1 MQDIKAIIV
10 RNELKAY
17 VMEKRAEQRELEKRY
32 NPYHDPKNGR
42 FTNSGYG
49 GGIGA
54 LYVPK
59 GYKGQGVIVG
69 ATSDLSPVAQI
80 AAKLTTPLKI
90 NDLGGL
96 PELTGSSSE
105 ISKATKIRNE
115 MGKYLQNYVATKGGL
130 ASPKI
135 TSNYIKGTSK
145 ERAQFV
151 LQQAKER
158 TFGNSSLLPD
168 KIKSEI
174 ATQKEYADRYSRF
187 TEAITRHKSASW
199 WAGQDNTAIA
209 EFAMKDYID
218 GKGWDEAILGK
229 KRI

>member
-1 MQDIKAIIV
+1 MQDIKTIIV
-10 RNELKAY
+10 KNELKAY
-17 VMEKRAEQRELEKRY
+17 VMEKRAEQRELEERY
-32 NPYHDPKNGR
+32 NHYHDPRNGR
-42 FTNSGYG
+42 FASGAG
-49 GGIGA
+49 GGTGLYYSMGKGKGA
-54 LYVPK
+54 V
-59 GYKGQGVIVG
+59 VG

-115 MGKYLQNYVATKGGL
+115 MGKYLQNYVATKGGF
-130 ASPKI
+130 ASAKI

-199 WAGQDNTAIA
+199 WNLQSNTAIA